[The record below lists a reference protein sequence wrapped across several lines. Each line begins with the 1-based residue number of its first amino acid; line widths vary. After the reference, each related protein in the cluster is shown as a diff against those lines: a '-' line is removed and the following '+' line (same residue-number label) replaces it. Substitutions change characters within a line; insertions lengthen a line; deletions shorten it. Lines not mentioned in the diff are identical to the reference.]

1 MENRRGDQILS
12 EKFDSARRTNAA
24 AWGLFS
30 LWMGIALLT
39 HVGAGATLLGIG
51 IIIVASQVVQRC
63 AGYTWDRFWVMAG
76 LLFVVAGVWN
86 VLDIKRELLPFL
98 CIAAGVI
105 FLISIVYPG
114 PEHQS

>member
-1 MENRRGDQILS
+1 METRSVDQKLTDKI
-12 EKFDSARRTNAA
+12 DSARRTNAA

-51 IIIVASQVVQRC
+51 IIIVASQAALNY
-63 AGYTWDRFWVMAG
+63 AGHAWDRFWATAG
-76 LLFVVAGVWN
+76 LLFVGAGVWN
-86 VLDIKRELLPFL
+86 LLDIKREIFPFL

-105 FLISIVYPG
+105 FLFSMAYAG
-114 PEHQS
+114 PRHQS